1 MTMLSMSTS
10 DLANCSLR
18 LSSETILR
26 RFASCAARS
35 VAWRFSAIWRA
46 VRSSDATRKR
56 SPAVGTDVRPSTCTG
71 VDGVA
76 SFMWLPF
83 SSSMART
90 RPYEVP
96 ATMASPMRR
105 VPCCT
110 STVATAPRPLSSRA
124 STVAPRASISGFARR
139 SRSAS
144 AVSSTASSSLSTLV
158 PCLAEMST
166 NMVSPPYSS
175 GTRPN
180 SVSWPRTF
188 SGFAPGLSILLTA
201 TTIGTLAA
209 CAWLMASTVCGIT
222 PSSAATT
229 RIATSVSSAPR
240 ARMAVNAS
248 WPGVSRNVILRF
260 SPSRSTVT

>member
-1 MTMLSMSTS
+1 MTALSTVARLTSFWVIAPTPRWMTRMPTSSDTSIFIRESSSASTEPEESPLMTMLSMSTS

-180 SVSWPRTF
+180 SVS
-188 SGFAPGLSILLTA
+188 
-201 TTIGTLAA
+201 
-209 CAWLMASTVCGIT
+209 
-222 PSSAATT
+222 
-229 RIATSVSSAPR
+229 
-240 ARMAVNAS
+240 
-248 WPGVSRNVILRF
+248 
-260 SPSRSTVT
+260 

>member
-110 STVATAPRPLSSRA
+110 STVATAPRPLSK
-124 STVAPRASISGFARR
+124 SGFDGGASGVHIRVRTQVEVGVGREQHGFEQLVDVGALLGGNVDEHGVAAVLLRHEAELGELATDLLRGSRPAYR
-139 SRSAS
+139 S
-144 AVSSTASSSLSTLV
+144 
-158 PCLAEMST
+158 C
-166 NMVSPPYSS
+166 
-175 GTRPN
+175 
-180 SVSWPRTF
+180 
-188 SGFAPGLSILLTA
+188 
-201 TTIGTLAA
+201 
-209 CAWLMASTVCGIT
+209 
-222 PSSAATT
+222 
-229 RIATSVSSAPR
+229 
-240 ARMAVNAS
+240 
-248 WPGVSRNVILRF
+248 
-260 SPSRSTVT
+260 